1 MEITFIQTFNF
12 YILLCGES
20 WNVSADKT
28 SMTNISTTSSK
39 IVYPDT
45 SKMVIYDPKHTP
57 GTSVI
62 LLKIGLLFGNK
73 PFTNVQE
80 WCGFNPTPHADLFT
94 IRGVRKCYLKML
106 CV

>member
-1 MEITFIQTFNF
+1 
-12 YILLCGES
+12 
-20 WNVSADKT
+20 
-28 SMTNISTTSSK
+28 MTNISTTSSK

-80 WCGFNPTPHADLFT
+80 
-94 IRGVRKCYLKML
+94 
-106 CV
+106 